1 MSIATKIIEGSNKI
15 VSWKMEISIYK
26 FNI

>member
-15 VSWKMEISIYK
+15 VGWKMEISTNK

>member
-15 VSWKMEISIYK
+15 VGWKMEISIKK